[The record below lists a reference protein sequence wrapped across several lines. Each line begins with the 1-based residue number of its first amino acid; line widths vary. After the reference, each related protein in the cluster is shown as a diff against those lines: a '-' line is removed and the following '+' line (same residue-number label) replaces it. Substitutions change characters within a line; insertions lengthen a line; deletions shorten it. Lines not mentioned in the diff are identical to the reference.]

1 MARRGKKP
9 KGRAINGWVILDKP
23 KGMGSTDA
31 VARLKRLY
39 FAQKAGHAGTLDP
52 LASGMLPIAFGD
64 ATKTVPFV
72 MDGRKVYRFTVRWGA
87 ETTTDD
93 TEGTVAR
100 SADQR
105 PSEADIRAAMPDYIG
120 EITQVPPTFS
130 AIKIAG
136 ERAYDLAREGEAV
149 EIAARTVS
157 VHRLELQALPD
168 ADTAIFEA
176 ECGKG
181 TYVRAIAR
189 DLGRDLGCFGH
200 VIDLRRVSVG
210 GFTEQDM
217 VSLDDLEAAAE
228 EGRETLDAEAVEAG
242 ATARVVDFQA
252 LDEYLINPEAALCD
266 LYEVM
271 LSEEQAG
278 RVLSGN
284 SVLLRGR
291 DAPAACDEAFATGH
305 GRLIALGS
313 IDQGSFHPRRVFG
326 GRS

>member
-9 KGRAINGWVILDKP
+9 KGRPINGWVILDKP

-31 VARLKRLY
+31 VAKLKRLY
-39 FAQKAGHAGTLDP
+39 FAQKTGHAGTLDP

-93 TEGTVAR
+93 TEGTVAQ
-100 SADQR
+100 SSELR
-105 PSEADIRAAMPDYIG
+105 PSEADIRLAMEDYVG
-120 EITQVPPTFS
+120 EISQVPPTFS

-136 ERAYDLAREGEAV
+136 ERAYDLAREGEVV

-157 VHRLELQALPD
+157 VHRLELKALPD
-168 ADTAIFEA
+168 AETAVFEA

-189 DLGRDLGCFGH
+189 DLGRDLGCYGH

-210 GFTEQDM
+210 GFTEDDM
-217 VSLDDLEAAAE
+217 VTLDDLEAAAD
-228 EGRETLDAEAVEAG
+228 EGRETLDAESVEAG
-242 ATARVVDFQA
+242 ATARVVDYGP
-252 LDEYLINPEAALCD
+252 LDEYLINPEAALSD

-291 DAPAACDEAFATGH
+291 DAPASCDEAFATGH

-313 IDQGSFHPRRVFG
+313 IDQGQFHPRRVFG
-326 GRS
+326 GRG

>member
-9 KGRAINGWVILDKP
+9 KGRPVNGWVILDKP

-31 VARLKRLY
+31 VAKLKRLY
-39 FAQKAGHAGTLDP
+39 FAQKTGHAGTLDP

-93 TEGTVAR
+93 TEGTVAQ
-100 SADQR
+100 SSDLR
-105 PSEADIRAAMPDYIG
+105 PSEADIRLAMEDYVG
-120 EITQVPPTFS
+120 EISQVPPTFS

-136 ERAYDLAREGEAV
+136 ERAYDLAREGEVV

-157 VHRLELQALPD
+157 VHRLELQSLPD
-168 ADTAIFEA
+168 ADTAVFEA

-210 GFTEQDM
+210 GFTEADM
-217 VSLDDLEAAAE
+217 VTLDDLEAAAE

-242 ATARVVDFQA
+242 ATARVVDYGP

-291 DAPAACDEAFATGH
+291 DAPASCDEAFATGH

-326 GRS
+326 GRG

>member
-9 KGRAINGWVILDKP
+9 KGRPINGWIIFDKP
-23 KGMGSTDA
+23 KGMGSTEA
-31 VARLKRLY
+31 VSKMKWMF

-52 LASGMLPIAFGD
+52 LASGMLPIALGD

-72 MDGRKVYRFTVRWGA
+72 MDGRKVYRFSVRWGA

-93 TEGTVAR
+93 TEGPVVNSSEA
-100 SADQR
+100 R
-105 PSEADIRAAMPDYIG
+105 PSRADIEDLLADYTG
-120 EITQVPPTFS
+120 EISQVPPSFS

-136 ERAYDLAREGEAV
+136 ERAYDLAREGETV

-157 VHRLELQALPD
+157 VHRLDIVEMPD
-168 ADTAIFEA
+168 AETTVFEA

-189 DLGRDLGCFGH
+189 DLGRDLGCYGH
-200 VIDLRRVSVG
+200 VVELRRVSVG
-210 GFTEQDM
+210 AFGE
-217 VSLDDLEAAAE
+217 DDLVPLSELEAAADEGME
-228 EGRETLDAEAVEAG
+228 ELDAEAIESG
-242 ATARVVDFQA
+242 AKPRVVDFEP
-252 LDEYLINPEAALCD
+252 LDEYLVTPESALAD

-271 LSEEQAG
+271 LSDEQAS

-284 SVLLRGR
+284 PVLLRGR
-291 DAPAACDEAFATGH
+291 DAPAFCDEAYATGH

-313 IDQGSFHPRRVFG
+313 VEEGSFRPKRVFG
-326 GRS
+326 GKG

>member
-9 KGRAINGWVILDKP
+9 KGRPINGWIILDKP
-23 KGMGSTDA
+23 KGMGSTEA
-31 VARLKRLY
+31 VSKLKWLY

-93 TEGTVAR
+93 TEGPVVHSSET
-100 SADQR
+100 R
-105 PSEADIRAAMPDYIG
+105 PSEAEIEARLADYTG
-120 EITQVPPTFS
+120 EIEQVPPSFS

-136 ERAYDLAREGEAV
+136 ERAYDLAREGETV
-149 EIAARTVS
+149 EIAARTVN
-157 VHRLELQALPD
+157 VHRLDIVDCPD
-168 ADTAIFEA
+168 ADTTVFEA

-189 DLGRDLGCFGH
+189 DLGRDLGCHGH

-210 GFTEQDM
+210 AFGEDDL
-217 VSLDDLEAAAE
+217 VPLDELEAAAE
-228 EGRETLDAEAVEAG
+228 EGREELDAEALEAG
-242 ATARVVDFQA
+242 AKARVVDFEP
-252 LDEYLINPEAALCD
+252 LDEYLVAPEVALAE
-266 LYEVM
+266 LYEVA
-271 LSEEQAG
+271 LSDEQAG

-284 SVLLRGR
+284 AVLLRGR
-291 DAPAACDEAFATGH
+291 DAPAFCDEAYATGH
-305 GRLIALGS
+305 GRLVALGA
-313 IDQGSFHPRRVFG
+313 IEEGAFKPKRVFG
-326 GRS
+326 GKG